1 MPSDTTLRDAVKW
14 YHLAADQGHAAA
26 QSFLGFMYENGNDV
40 LQDNVLAH
48 MWYNLASAN
57 GLVDAGKHRNE
68 IASKM
73 TLADIS
79 EAQRRARVC
88 MATNYQDCD

>member
-1 MPSDTTLRDAVKW
+1 LRDAVKW

-57 GLVDAGKHRNE
+57 GAESAGKWRDQ
-68 IASKM
+68 IAAKM
-73 TLADIS
+73 TPADVS

-88 MATNYQDCD
+88 LASIYQDCD